1 MARGRAGEV
10 ASPEEMP
17 SLRKVPEAIRFKAN
31 FPFVFRII
39 LESSSNFLTLL
50 IIVDRSH
57 YCYSSIDEELYFVSI
72 DFKELRELLGA
83 IAQTDITEF
92 SLKNEDFELTV
103 KKGFG
108 ASSLESM
115 RVDVSSPAMLSNS
128 TSPKLMPQA
137 EANNNNNNERTETP
151 LSSAVDKKWTAITSP
166 MVGTFYR
173 ASAPDEAPFVEVG
186 DRVSK
191 TQTVCIIEAMKLM
204 NEIESE
210 LSGVVMEVLVENGQP
225 VEYGQ
230 NLMWVKAE

>member
-1 MARGRAGEV
+1 
-10 ASPEEMP
+10 
-17 SLRKVPEAIRFKAN
+17 
-31 FPFVFRII
+31 
-39 LESSSNFLTLL
+39 
-50 IIVDRSH
+50 
-57 YCYSSIDEELYFVSI
+57 VSI

-92 SLKNEDFELTV
+92 SLKNEDFELTI

-108 ASSLESM
+108 ASSLEAM
-115 RVDVSSPAMLSNS
+115 QVDVSPPTMPSNS
-128 TSPKLMPQA
+128 TSPKLIPQA
-137 EANNNNNNERTETP
+137 EVNNNNNNNERTEAP
-151 LSSAVDKKWTAITSP
+151 SPSPADKKWTAITSP

-173 ASAPDEAPFVEVG
+173 ASSPDESPFVEVG

>member
-1 MARGRAGEV
+1 LSDRA
-10 ASPEEMP
+10 
-17 SLRKVPEAIRFKAN
+17 LAI
-31 FPFVFRII
+31 
-39 LESSSNFLTLL
+39 L
-50 IIVDRSH
+50 
-57 YCYSSIDEELYFVSI
+57 SIDEELYFVSI

-103 KKGFG
+103 KKGF
-108 ASSLESM
+108 SSSSFETM
-115 RVDVSSPAMLSNS
+115 QVDVSSPTMLSNS
-128 TSPKLMPQA
+128 TSPKLVPQT
-137 EANNNNNNERTETP
+137 EVSNNSNSNEKTET
-151 LSSAVDKKWTAITSP
+151 SSAPVPDKKWTAITSP

>member
-1 MARGRAGEV
+1 VEANSICSRSIAG
-10 ASPEEMP
+10 
-17 SLRKVPEAIRFKAN
+17 
-31 FPFVFRII
+31 
-39 LESSSNFLTLL
+39 
-50 IIVDRSH
+50 
-57 YCYSSIDEELYFVSI
+57 CYSSIDWELYFVSI

-108 ASSLESM
+108 SSSM
-115 RVDVSSPAMLSNS
+115 EATQVDVSHSTMLSNS
-128 TSPKLMPQA
+128 TSPKLIPQA
-137 EANNNNNNERTETP
+137 DANNNNNERTETP
-151 LSSAVDKKWTAITSP
+151 PSPVDKKWTAITSP

-173 ASAPDEAPFVEVG
+173 ASAPDEAPFVDVG

-210 LSGVVMEVLVENGQP
+210 LSGVVMEILVENGQP

-230 NLMWVKAE
+230 NLMWLKAE